1 MRRFHG
7 LAAVLTV
14 LVGVYAVQGSW
25 PRASQSAA
33 GQPVNS
39 PPLIW
44 QRTSAIVV
52 VPGAIGPAQPN
63 QLTIDAPQTMLIP
76 TEIPADSVKLLP
88 NFTPPA
94 PIRMLAK
101 RHGHSGIER

>member
-1 MRRFHG
+1 
-7 LAAVLTV
+7 
-14 LVGVYAVQGSW
+14 
-25 PRASQSAA
+25 
-33 GQPVNS
+33 
-39 PPLIW
+39 
-44 QRTSAIVV
+44 
-52 VPGAIGPAQPN
+52 
-63 QLTIDAPQTMLIP
+63 MLIP